1 MAQFIGSAVYDG
13 ERYLFVRAPDG
24 RGASACTIWFDEVN
38 AVGLFEPV
46 ATHPDFQGQG
56 LGKAVMA
63 EGLRRMQAAGM
74 RRAVLGF
81 DPTNAAALALYTAMG
96 FRASGY
102 FVGYRKAL

>member
-1 MAQFIGSAVYDG
+1 MRNSSA
-13 ERYLFVRAPDG
+13 RRSTTARA
-24 RGASACTIWFDEVN
+24 IWFDEVN

-56 LGKAVMA
+56 LGKAVVA

-81 DPTNAAALALYTAMG
+81 DPTNAAALALYRAMG
-96 FRASGY
+96 FRASSS